1 MVQGLVIKDML
12 SSYRPG
18 ARTGG
23 GWIKVNTDLLLI
35 GTSSPGLDTDL

>member
-1 MVQGLVIKDML
+1 MQGLVIKDML

-23 GWIKVNTDLLLI
+23 GWIKVNTDL
-35 GTSSPGLDTDL
+35 

>member
-1 MVQGLVIKDML
+1 MLLQTLILRMVQGLVIKDML

-23 GWIKVNTDLLLI
+23 GWIKVNTVL
-35 GTSSPGLDTDL
+35 